1 MVINYLQ
8 MSKMKEID
16 RIAEYLH
23 EVAIDQ
29 IYDSIDWAV
38 NGTDIDKLEG
48 DEYMQMK
55 NAILKRTIE
64 YMLNYHRELQISVCY
79 TETSSLIRCM

>member
-1 MVINYLQ
+1 

-23 EVAIDQ
+23 EVCLDQ

-38 NGTDIDKLEG
+38 DGIPEIEDLEG
-48 DEYMQMK
+48 DDYEQVKKQIM
-55 NAILKRTIE
+55 IRTIE
-64 YMLNYHRELQISVCY
+64 YMLNWMEVNHYKPN
-79 TETSSLIRCM
+79 TK

>member
-1 MVINYLQ
+1 

-23 EVAIDQ
+23 EVCLDQ

-38 NGTDIDKLEG
+38 DGIPEIEELEG
-48 DEYMQMK
+48 DDYEQVKKQIM
-55 NAILKRTIE
+55 IRTIE
-64 YMLNYHRELQISVCY
+64 YMLNWMEAN
-79 TETSSLIRCM
+79 

>member
-1 MVINYLQ
+1 MYTTGNTEKNYLT

-23 EVAIDQ
+23 EVMIEQLD
-29 IYDSIDWAV
+29 DSIDWAV
-38 NGTDIDKLEG
+38 DGTSIDKLEG

-64 YMLNYHRELQISVCY
+64 YMLNYHKEL
-79 TETSSLIRCM
+79 

>member
-1 MVINYLQ
+1 

-16 RIAEYLH
+16 RISEYLH
-23 EVAIDQ
+23 EVMIEQ

-38 NGTDIDKLEG
+38 DGTSIDKLEG
-48 DEYMQMK
+48 DDYMQMK

-64 YMLNYHRELQISVCY
+64 YMLNYHKEL
-79 TETSSLIRCM
+79 